1 MPRRGD
7 CFVFAALRVCVLA
20 TCSGL
25 QNITLDS
32 TPIMITDGPLSYS
45 AYADCKWLI
54 TSASGTIALVF
65 RSFNTESSYDFV
77 KLYGA
82 NGSSLGSFSGT
93 RMPPTIV
100 TTGPYM
106 RIEFSADSSVEADG
120 FVATATLL
128 GGALAPAQPL
138 VTFSGA
144 PIT

>member
-45 AYADCKWLI
+45 ANADCKWLI
-54 TSASGTIALVF
+54 TSASGTIMLAF
-65 RSFNTESSYDFV
+65 SSFNTESGYDFV

-82 NGSSLGSFSGT
+82 NGLLGRFGGT
-93 RMPPTIV
+93 TMPPTIV
-100 TTGPYM
+100 TTGPFM